1 MADNRIYLKCSICG
15 DELLL
20 GKSFY
25 NGLYYKDY
33 SNEGVALEDKL
44 NKFYQDHIHFLADD
58 CNLLGT
64 NFYIYNEC
72 FTDERINEIC
82 NLYD

>member
-15 DELLL
+15 GILFL

-25 NGLYYKDY
+25 HGLHYANYD
-33 SNEGVALEDKL
+33 GIDLEHKL
-44 NKFYQDHIHFLADD
+44 NEFYEEHIHLGVND

-64 NFYIYNEC
+64 NFYICNER
-72 FTDERINEIC
+72 FTEERNEQIC